1 MTALSDRPR
10 IVAAAGT
17 LLWRRVDHSA
27 GIEVAL
33 VHRERYDDWSWPKGK
48 LDPGEGW
55 VDAAARETR
64 EETGLRPR
72 LGMPLPKAVYSMPRG
87 GVKEVRYWAAQP
99 VAGKGRLTHEVDEVA
114 WLTPRAARERLTY
127 ERDARQLH
135 ALLEADGRGEL
146 DTWPFVVVRHGES
159 VGRKHWDG
167 ADRDRPLDGE
177 GRDQAQRLIGVLSA
191 YAVPRVISSP
201 AKRCM
206 STVRPFAGS
215 QHLIVER
222 RKRLSEEGFEAHPE
236 RAADLTEDLLDRGTT
251 VALCTHRP
259 VLPAILDILADRARA
274 DSTAQRTVRELA
286 TDVAADAMDKGEA
299 LICHIA
305 GRGEGATVVA
315 VERNRPL
322 HSS

>member
-1 MTALSDRPR
+1 MTALTDRPR

-17 LLWRRVDHSA
+17 LLWRRVDHAA

-72 LGMPLPKAVYSMPRG
+72 VGVPLPKSVYSMPRG
-87 GVKEVRYWAAQP
+87 GVKEVRYWAAQS

-127 ERDARQLH
+127 ERDARQLQ

-146 DTWPFVVVRHGES
+146 ETWPLIVVRHGES

-167 ADRDRPLDGE
+167 ADIDRPLDSQ
-177 GRDQAQRLIGVLSA
+177 GRDQAKRLVGVLSA

-206 STVRPFAGS
+206 GTVRPFAGS
-215 QHLIVER
+215 QHLPIER
-222 RKRLSEEGFEAHPE
+222 RKRLSEEGFAAHPE
-236 RAADLTEDLLDRGTT
+236 RATTTTEHLLDRGTT

-259 VLPAILDILADRARA
+259 VLPAILDVLADRARA
-274 DSTAQRTVRELA
+274 DSTAQRTLRELA

-299 LICHIA
+299 LICHVA
-305 GRGEGATVVA
+305 GNGPAATVVA
-315 VERNRPL
+315 VERNRPV
-322 HSS
+322 HAT

>member
-1 MTALSDRPR
+1 MTALTDRPR

-17 LLWRRVDHSA
+17 LLWRRSDHAA

-55 VDAAARETR
+55 VEAAARETF

-72 LGMPLPKAVYSMPRG
+72 LGVPLPKSVYSMPRG
-87 GVKEVRYWAAQP
+87 GVKEVRYWAAQS

-114 WLTPRAARERLTY
+114 WLSPRAARERLSY
-127 ERDARQLH
+127 ERDARQLQ

-146 DTWPFVVVRHGES
+146 ETWPFVVVRHGES

-167 ADRDRPLDGE
+167 RDLDRPLDSE
-177 GRDQAQRLIGVLSA
+177 GRDQAKRLVGVLSA

-206 STVRPFAGS
+206 STIRPYAGHE
-215 QHLIVER
+215 HLVIER
-222 RKRLSEEGFEAHPE
+222 RKRLSEEGFEDHPD
-236 RAADLTEDLLDRGTT
+236 RAAATTTHLLDRGTT
-251 VALCTHRP
+251 VAVCTHRP
-259 VLPAILDILADRARA
+259 VLPTILEVLADRARP
-274 DSTAQRTVRELA
+274 DSTAQRTLRELA

-299 LICHIA
+299 LICQVA
-305 GRGEGATVVA
+305 GAGAAAVVVS
-315 VERNRPL
+315 VERNRPVR
-322 HSS
+322 ST

>member
-1 MTALSDRPR
+1 MTARPERPR

-17 LLWRRVDHSA
+17 LLWRRVDHVA

-55 VDAAARETR
+55 VEAAARETY

-72 LGMPLPKAVYSMPRG
+72 VGVPLPKSVYSMPRG
-87 GVKEVRYWAAQP
+87 GVKEVRYWAAQS

-114 WLTPRAARERLTY
+114 WLTPRAARERLSY
-127 ERDARQLH
+127 ERDARQLQ

-146 DTWPFVVVRHGES
+146 ETWPFIVVRHGES
-159 VGRKHWDG
+159 LGRKHWDG
-167 ADRDRPLDGE
+167 DDRDRPLDGE
-177 GRDQAQRLIGVLSA
+177 GRDQAQRLVGVLSA

-206 STVRPFAGS
+206 ATVRPYAGS
-215 QHLIVER
+215 QHLVIER
-222 RKRLSEEGFEAHPE
+222 RKRLSEDGFEAHPD
-236 RAADLTEDLLDRGTT
+236 RAAATTEHLLARGTT
-251 VALCTHRP
+251 VAVCTHRP
-259 VLPAILDILADRARA
+259 VLPAVLDVLADRARA
-274 DSTAQRTVRELA
+274 DSTAQRTLRELA

-305 GRGEGATVVA
+305 GTGETATVVA
-315 VERNRPL
+315 VERNRPIR
-322 HSS
+322 ST